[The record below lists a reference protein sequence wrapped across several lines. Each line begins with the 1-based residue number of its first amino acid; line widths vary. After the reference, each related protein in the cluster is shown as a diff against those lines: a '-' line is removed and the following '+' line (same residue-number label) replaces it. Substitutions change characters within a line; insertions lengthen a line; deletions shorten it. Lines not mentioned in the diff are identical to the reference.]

1 MPEDIKTEI
10 QYLLKIKEENLIA
23 KQLQKI
29 NDLFLTQYKLHID
42 NIDIIP
48 LETEIYYHK
57 DNQAFEDKMI
67 HKNELQKNRFG
78 QLYFHRYK
86 KKDRNDET
94 NTINITRGGVD
105 ICISKGNYYLSILLR
120 MAIINKELISGI
132 NKIQQIFYSQISDK
146 KEKREKL
153 KGLEKNKKELIIKR
167 NKTNDTIYHQ
177 LRIQS
182 GVYKK
187 GEKYTLNSI
196 ILKYLDYS
204 KLKKKFKEGN
214 YGK

>member
-1 MPEDIKTEI
+1 MPQDIEEEIKNLLQKETESEI
-10 QYLLKIKEENLIA
+10 VAQLI
-23 KQLQKI
+23 KI
-29 NDLFLTQYKLHID
+29 NDLFLTQYKLKID
-42 NIDIIP
+42 NIEIIP
-48 LETEIYYHK
+48 LETEIYYHN
-57 DNQAFEDKMI
+57 DDQPFEDKMI

-105 ICISKGNYYLSILLR
+105 ICISEGNYYLSILLR

-153 KGLEKNKKELIIKR
+153 KGLENEKGLISKQ

-177 LRIQS
+177 PRIQS

-204 KLKKKFKEGN
+204 KLKKQFKKAN

>member
-1 MPEDIKTEI
+1 MPKDIETEI
-10 QYLLKIKEENLIA
+10 QYLLEIKEENLIA

-29 NDLFLTQYKLHID
+29 NDLFLTQYKLHIYD

-48 LETEIYYHK
+48 LETEIYYHNEDPK
-57 DNQAFEDKMI
+57 NIFKDKMI

-105 ICISKGNYYLSILLR
+105 ICISEGNYYLSILLR

-132 NKIQQIFYSQISDK
+132 NKIQQIF
-146 KEKREKL
+146 
-153 KGLEKNKKELIIKR
+153 
-167 NKTNDTIYHQ
+167 
-177 LRIQS
+177 
-182 GVYKK
+182 
-187 GEKYTLNSI
+187 
-196 ILKYLDYS
+196 
-204 KLKKKFKEGN
+204 
-214 YGK
+214 